1 MSDTPPA
8 ETFAIDFA
16 TLAREIAMDIF
27 EVGDI
32 IALHRLSDQEWQKIS
47 VHPKFVAML
56 ADMQRTWNA
65 AENTAQRIKVKAQ
78 TGLESQLEIY
88 VRDIA
93 DPDIPLAQRVEAGKF
108 LARLGELDGE
118 HKLGRGEGG
127 AFHITLNIGTSGLSI
142 EATAKPMI
150 DVTPGVIPEQP

>member
-1 MSDTPPA
+1 
-8 ETFAIDFA
+8 
-16 TLAREIAMDIF
+16 MDIF

-56 ADMQRTWNA
+56 GEMQRTWSA

-88 VRDIA
+88 IRDIG
-93 DPDIPLAQRVEAGKF
+93 DTEIPLAQRVEAGKF
-108 LARLGELDGE
+108 LARLGELDGD
-118 HKLGRGEGG
+118 HKLGRGDGG
-127 AFHITLNIGTSGLSI
+127 SFHITLNIGSAPQVSI
-142 EATAKPMI
+142 EARPII
-150 DVTPGVIPEQP
+150 DVTPGAIPD